1 MSRQDK
7 LILILQTGTSPQVRR
22 TAAQQLAELTVKT
35 FKASTTART
44 PEDSKPDVSVETVT
58 LTASGSEEEAWNV
71 VLETVTKL
79 LPLLQ
84 HKTSDTRHAAAAA
97 LGLLAQQLPS
107 YTIPVSDP
115 SSSTSQPIDIA
126 WLLRG
131 TDPLLASAGREYI
144 AKPLAGDRAKR
155 RKAMMNSVGLGDT
168 VGWGDDVDNVIGD
181 EDEGMDD
188 TTAKAASSANGS
200 NTASPAPGSTVDI
213 FEGLS
218 VRQIAVLKRKKGNIV
233 EEANKCVRSF
243 AVRTSA
249 DFQDEKTESASG
261 RRVQHALDRR
271 AHTRRIPPAK
281 ARTST
286 GSVQFCDH
294 RRGNTAQRGY
304 RGRDTRILDPDTRPV
319 AMGGC
324 TGRFGSKLAR
334 PGLAGPT
341 WRCVVGD
348 GARTQYRR

>member
-1 MSRQDK
+1 MGSQDK
-7 LILILQTGTSPQVRR
+7 LILILQTGTSSQVRR

-35 FKASTTART
+35 FRASTTAR
-44 PEDSKPDVSVETVT
+44 PAEESKPDVSAETVT
-58 LTASGSEEEAWNV
+58 LTSSGSEEEAWNA

-84 HKTSDTRHAAAAA
+84 HKTSDTRHAAASA

-126 WLLRG
+126 SLLRE

-181 EDEGMDD
+181 EDEGMEEP
-188 TTAKAASSANGS
+188 TAKAAASANGS
-200 NTASPAPGSTVDI
+200 NTASPAPTLAVDI

-233 EEANKCVRSF
+233 EEANKW
-243 AVRTSA
+243 
-249 DFQDEKTESASG
+249 
-261 RRVQHALDRR
+261 VQTIA
-271 AHTRRIPPAK
+271 
-281 ARTST
+281 
-286 GSVQFCDH
+286 
-294 RRGNTAQRGY
+294 
-304 RGRDTRILDPDTRPV
+304 
-319 AMGGC
+319 
-324 TGRFGSKLAR
+324 FGLH
-334 PGLAGPT
+334 
-341 WRCVVGD
+341 
-348 GARTQYRR
+348 